1 MPHRTQGRVFRQINS
16 AQERLCCESGLPF
29 SQWLP
34 REMIEA
40 AMTQAGIVCREGLYT
55 PWVTLWIFLS
65 QVLDA
70 KQCCLQAVL
79 RFLAYRVSQD
89 LPPCSSETGAYCQ
102 ARKRL
107 PESVAKELF
116 RTTGKQLHERE
127 MPASWR
133 WQGRTVKLADGTTV
147 SMPDTPENQEAY
159 PQPRS
164 QKPGVGFPLA
174 RMVVL
179 FSLAVGTVLEAALGQ
194 CRGKQT
200 GEISLLRGLFDGL
213 EPEDVLL
220 GDRIYCTYFDIVTL
234 QERRVDV
241 VTRLHQQ
248 RRADFRRGRRL
259 GPDDHVV
266 TWARPRQRAPW
277 MDAETFQRLP
287 ATIQMREVR
296 VRVKT
301 PGFRVQNIV
310 VVTTLLDAE
319 RYSARDLAELYRAR
333 WHAELDLRSLKQTL
347 HMDVLRCHT
356 PEMVRKEIWV
366 HFMGYNLIRR
376 VMADAAQKH
385 GILPR
390 DISFATTLEGIL
402 AFAESLA
409 KATPS
414 QIERCYDHLLDA
426 IARHRVGNRP
436 DRYEPRARK
445 RRPKAYGLLTEPR
458 PVARKRC
465 GKKCNG

>member
-1 MPHRTQGRVFRQINS
+1 MPHRTHGRVFRQINS
-16 AQERLCCESGLPF
+16 AQERLCCEPGLPF

-34 REMIEA
+34 REMIQA
-40 AMTQAGIVCREGLYT
+40 ALTQAGVVGREGLYT
-55 PWVTLWIFLS
+55 SWVTLWIFLS

-89 LPPCSSETGAYCQ
+89 LPACSSETGAYCQ

-127 MPASWR
+127 MPEGWR
-133 WQGRTVKLADGTTV
+133 WKGRTVKVADGTTV
-147 SMPDTPENQEAY
+147 SMPDTPENQAAY

-179 FSLAVGTVLEAALGQ
+179 FSLAVGTVLEAAIGQ
-194 CRGKQT
+194 YRGKQT
-200 GEISLLRGLFDGL
+200 GEVSLLRGLYDSL
-213 EPEDVLL
+213 ESDDVLL

-266 TWARPRQRAPW
+266 TWTRPRQRPPW
-277 MDAETFQRLP
+277 MDTETFQRLP
-287 ATIQMREVR
+287 ATIPMREVR

-301 PGFRVQNIV
+301 PGFRVHNLV

-319 RYSARDLAELYRAR
+319 RYSARDMAELYRAR

-347 HMDVLRCHT
+347 HMDVLRCRT

-366 HFMGYNLIRR
+366 HFLGYNLIRR
-376 VMADAAQKH
+376 VMADAAEKH

-390 DISFATTLEGIL
+390 DISFATALEAML
-402 AFAESLA
+402 AFAETLA
-409 KATPS
+409 KMLPS
-414 QIERCYDHLLDA
+414 KMETCYDHLLDA
-426 IARHRVGNRP
+426 IARHRVGDRP

-465 GKKCNG
+465 SKKRNG